1 MYLVFGDNSYCYVVD
16 PVRGTLLTDKVKGTY
31 IHVSKN
37 NKEKINTIGYFC
49 KSSLC
54 YIADTEEEALTFAY
68 KKTGYQKPYT
78 INTMPNGRIA
88 KVVSYDGQRNYNSS
102 VVKECIGTLVYKIND
117 KVFNITDKHV
127 DFGGSSLD
135 QFTNGLYE
143 FELIPLGE

>member
-1 MYLVFGDNSYCYVVD
+1 
-16 PVRGTLLTDKVKGTY
+16 
-31 IHVSKN
+31 
-37 NKEKINTIGYFC
+37 
-49 KSSLC
+49 
-54 YIADTEEEALTFAY
+54 
-68 KKTGYQKPYT
+68 
-78 INTMPNGRIA
+78 MPNGRIA